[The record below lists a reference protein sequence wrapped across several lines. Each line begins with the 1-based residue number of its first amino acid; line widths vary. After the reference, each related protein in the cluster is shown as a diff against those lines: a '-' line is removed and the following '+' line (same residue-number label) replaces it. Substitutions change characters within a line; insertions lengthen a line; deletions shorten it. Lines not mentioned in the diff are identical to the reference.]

1 MQIGPSRPRSK
12 DMKRSTLG
20 HGIKGQGH
28 MRPQGHTVSIIVS
41 RCQKI
46 AALTSPFILRPGGCI
61 IFDPVGCS
69 FSTVGE

>member
-41 RCQKI
+41 RCQKNSG
-46 AALTSPFILRPGGCI
+46 AYFAVYFKTWRMHYFRPRW
-61 IFDPVGCS
+61 V
-69 FSTVGE
+69 